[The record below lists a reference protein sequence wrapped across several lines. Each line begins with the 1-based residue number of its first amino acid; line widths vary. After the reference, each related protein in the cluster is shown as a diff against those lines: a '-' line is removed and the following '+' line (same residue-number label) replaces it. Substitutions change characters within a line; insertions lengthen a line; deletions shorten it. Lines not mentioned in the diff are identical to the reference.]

1 MLPELKLQPLR
12 YVLAIIDHGGF
23 HAAAK
28 QLHRSQPAISMA
40 VRDLESRLGQPLF
53 EKGNGHPL
61 LTPFGHWCEPRFR
74 ELVAHH
80 DRLSRDAMALAN
92 AQAGRVDI
100 AAVPSVASRLM
111 PALLAS
117 FVQDHP
123 GIEISLQDGHS
134 ERVNQ
139 MVLKGEVELGI
150 TSLWLPNDA
159 LRFTGLLKD
168 EVGVVCRDDHPLASE
183 ERLHWQALTGYPLIR
198 NGTSRLLEG
207 SPAAD
212 LLSRS
217 TLYISNMISLTAM
230 LEAGIGIT
238 TLPRLAFQEEHQR
251 LRFIPLA
258 EPRLERRI
266 GLLRRARQSLSPAAE
281 AMESHL
287 LDKLLVKGGCSRN
300 DEGPTA
306 EP

>member
-12 YVLAIIDHGGF
+12 YILAIVDHGGF

-40 VRDLESRLGQPLF
+40 VRDLESRLGQALF
-53 EKGNGHPL
+53 EKGNGKAL
-61 LTPFGHWCEPRFR
+61 LTPFGQWCEPRFR

-80 DRLSRDAMALAN
+80 DRICQDALALVS
-92 AQAGRVDI
+92 QQRGRVDI

-111 PALLAS
+111 PAILAS
-117 FVQDHP
+117 FVHDYP

-134 ERVNQ
+134 EGVNQ
-139 MVLKGEVELGI
+139 MVLRGEVELGI
-150 TSLWLPNDA
+150 TSIWRPDEA
-159 LRFTGLLKD
+159 LSFTPLLQD
-168 EVGVVCRDDHPLASE
+168 EIGVVCRDDHPLANHDQ
-183 ERLHWQALTGYPLIR
+183 LHWQALIGHPLIS

-207 SPAAD
+207 SPAAE
-212 LLSRS
+212 LLVES

-238 TLPRLAFQEEHQR
+238 TLPRLAFQEEHER
-251 LRFIPLA
+251 LRFVPLA

-281 AMESHL
+281 AMERHL
-287 LDKLLVKGGCSRN
+287 LNTLMG
-300 DEGPTA
+300 
-306 EP
+306 

>member
-1 MLPELKLQPLR
+1 MPPELKLQPLR

-40 VRDLESRLGQPLF
+40 VRDLEFRLGQPLF
-53 EKGNGHPL
+53 EKGNGQTL
-61 LTPFGHWCEPRFR
+61 LTPFGRWCEPRFR

-80 DRLSRDAMALAN
+80 DRLSRDAMALAS

-111 PALLAS
+111 PGLLAS
-117 FVQDHP
+117 FVHDYP

-150 TSLWLPNDA
+150 TSLWLPDEA
-159 LRFTGLLKD
+159 LSFTPLLHD
-168 EVGVVCRDDHPLASE
+168 EIGVVCRDDHPLAVHGH
-183 ERLHWQALTGYPLIR
+183 LHWQALAGHALIR

-207 SPAAD
+207 SPAAE
-212 LLSRS
+212 LLAQS

-238 TLPRLAFQEEHQR
+238 TLPRLAFQEEHER
-251 LRFIPLA
+251 LRFIPLST
-258 EPRLERRI
+258 PRLERQI
-266 GLLRRARQSLSPAAE
+266 GLLRRARQSLSPACE
-281 AMESHL
+281 AMHEYLLERLVGSHNE
-287 LDKLLVKGGCSRN
+287 K
-300 DEGPTA
+300 GPTA